1 MKTVFFLS
9 FFIYS
14 SALFSQI
21 PITSELID
29 CMSGKKVKGY
39 VCLCERNDFGN
50 LQYVSLISTSDEYD
64 IIEIEWDELGFLESA
79 SNKNN
84 VFEFYSEGRILR
96 HYYRSDDD
104 SIQIE
109 KNYRLDDDGKH
120 YLYTTMLTS
129 QGKTECIGNGCSE

>member
-50 LQYVSLISTSDEYD
+50 FQSVKKYKLVLK
-64 IIEIEWDELGFLESA
+64 F
-79 SNKNN
+79 
-84 VFEFYSEGRILR
+84 
-96 HYYRSDDD
+96 
-104 SIQIE
+104 
-109 KNYRLDDDGKH
+109 
-120 YLYTTMLTS
+120 
-129 QGKTECIGNGCSE
+129 GCKKKI